1 MPGDNGEHCPY
12 IVHGL
17 DTEEEQQAWHVL
29 MLGQS
34 SLRMGPM
41 GGCLGLDMGV
51 IVSIA
56 QALGYD
62 AAAVVEL
69 IGASQGVI
77 TEKLNRK

>member
-1 MPGDNGEHCPY
+1 
-12 IVHGL
+12 
-17 DTEEEQQAWHVL
+17 

-69 IGASQGVI
+69 IGASQGII
-77 TEKLNRK
+77 TEKLNQK